1 MELEKLEVEY
11 LKRVNFELF
20 SFEQNPRRPNPCF
33 PKMTQQN
40 LIKKRG
46 GRDPR
51 PFAASVGSG
60 KLLQE
65 VIQLGEDIAGVGRKG
80 DIGRADGT
88 AQAGSRRRISLEE

>member
-40 LIKKRG
+40 LIKKRV
-46 GRDPR
+46 GRDPG
-51 PFAASVGSG
+51 PIAVGVGRG

-65 VIQLGEDIAGVGRKG
+65 VIQLGEEVAGVDPKG
-80 DIGRADGT
+80 EIDRVDGT
-88 AQAGSRRRISLEE
+88 ALAGSRRRISLEE